1 MEQKLDQQDESS
13 GNDASV
19 ITGTMEAEQ
28 AATSPSEKM
37 KSLFATLDQVPEDIR
52 IQKQLHQTRI
62 LVNGELREWKGDF
75 HKVYSPILIA
85 NKESGATEK
94 MQIGSYP
101 IATTKETQEALDAA
115 VNAYDGGRGEWP
127 AMHINERIQH
137 LNRFVAE
144 MKTQKQEIV
153 KLIVWEIGKTVA
165 DAEKEFDR
173 TIDYINETVRSA
185 KQLSNHTN
193 AFQVTQ
199 GFIGQTKR
207 VPHGVVLCMGPF
219 NYPLNETFTTLIPA
233 LIMGN
238 TILFKPP
245 KHGTLLFEPLLEA
258 FSTCFPRGVV
268 NTVYGRGRDIVPML
282 MESGKI
288 DVLALIG
295 SSRVADALKKMH
307 PKSNRLKSV
316 LGLDAKNAA
325 IILPD
330 ADLKHTVREVIAG
343 ALSFNGQRCTALK
356 VLFVDRKL
364 VDRFNQLLLE
374 EMQHIGIGMPWQKG
388 ITITPL
394 AEPEKPA
401 YLKECIDDAVSK
413 GAEILNEADGGG
425 AIYASFVHPTVLY
438 PVNSE
443 MKIYH
448 EEQFGP
454 VIPIVPFTSLSEPVE
469 YIMNSPYGQQVSIFS
484 QDTEAV
490 SLLIDTLANQIG
502 RINLNSQCQ
511 RSPDTF
517 PFNGRKDS
525 ADGTLSVDEALI
537 AFSVDSVVVTKQTP
551 ENEKLIQSILETG
564 GSRRLTNQVSF

>member
-1 MEQKLDQQDESS
+1 MEPKTDYQERS
-13 GNDASV
+13 
-19 ITGTMEAEQ
+19 MEA
-28 AATSPSEKM
+28 
-37 KSLFATLDQVPEDIR
+37 LFSRAEDIPEALR
-52 IQKQLHQTRI
+52 IQEQLHQTRI

-75 HKVYSPILIA
+75 HKVYSPILIV
-85 NKESGATEK
+85 NEDSGATEK
-94 MQIGSYP
+94 IQIGSYP
-101 IATTKETQEALDAA
+101 IATTKESQEALDAA
-115 VNAYDGGRGEWP
+115 VHAYDGGRGEWP
-127 AMHINERIQH
+127 AMHINQRIQH
-137 LNRFVAE
+137 LNQFVAE
-144 MKTQKQEIV
+144 MKLQRQQIV
-153 KLIVWEIGKTVA
+153 KLIVWEISKTVA

-173 TIDYINETVRSA
+173 TIDYINETIRSA

-245 KHGTLLFEPLLEA
+245 KLGTLLFEPLLEA
-258 FSTCFPRGVV
+258 FQNCFPKGVV

-330 ADLKHTVREVIAG
+330 ADLKHTVKEVIAG
-343 ALSFNGQRCTALK
+343 SLSFNGQRCTALK
-356 VLFVDRKL
+356 VLFVDQQV
-364 VDRFNQLLLE
+364 VDRFNGLLVE
-374 EMQHIGIGMPWQKG
+374 EMKQIGIGMPWQKG

-401 YLKECIDDAVSK
+401 YLTDCIDDAVSK

-425 AIYASFVHPTVLY
+425 AIYESFVHPTVLY

-484 QDTEAV
+484 QDTEAI
-490 SLLIDTLANQIG
+490 SQLIDTLANQMG

-551 ENEKLIQSILETG
+551 ENEKLIKSILETG
-564 GSRRLTNQVSF
+564 ASRRLTNEVSF

>member
-1 MEQKLDQQDESS
+1 MAQGINQENIS
-13 GNDASV
+13 GSV
-19 ITGTMEAEQ
+19 SAVTGVSLKAEQ
-28 AATSPSEKM
+28 HAASFSKELKG
-37 KSLFATLDQVPEDIR
+37 LFATLEEIPEDIR
-52 IQKQLHQTRI
+52 MQTPLHQKKI
-62 LVNGELREWKGDF
+62 LVNGELREWAGDF
-75 HKVYSPILIA
+75 HQVYSPILIA
-85 NKESGATEK
+85 NKETGATEK
-94 MQIGSYP
+94 ILIGSYP
-101 IATTKETQEALDAA
+101 IATTRETQEALDAA
-115 VNAYDGGRGEWP
+115 VSAYDGGRGEWP

-137 LNRFVAE
+137 LNRFVSE
-144 MKTQKQEIV
+144 MKAQRQQIV
-153 KLIVWEIGKTVA
+153 KLIVWEISKTVA

-173 TIDYINETVRSA
+173 TIDYINETVRSV
-185 KQLSNHTN
+185 KQLSNQTN

-258 FSTCFPRGVV
+258 FSRCFPKGVV

-330 ADLKHTVREVIAG
+330 ADLKHTVKEVIAG

-356 VLFVDRKL
+356 VLFVDQKV
-364 VDRFNQLLLE
+364 VDTFNQLLIE
-374 EMQHIGIGMPWQKG
+374 EMKQISIGMPWQKG
-388 ITITPL
+388 TMITPL

-401 YLKECIDDAVSK
+401 YLQACIDDAVAK
-413 GAEILNEADGGG
+413 GAEVLNEADGGG
-425 AIYASFVHPTVLY
+425 AIYETFVHPTVLY
-438 PVNSE
+438 PVNRD

-484 QDTEAV
+484 QDTDAL

-551 ENEKLIQSILETG
+551 DNEELIKSILESG
-564 GSRRLTNQVSF
+564 SSRRLTNQVSF

>member
-1 MEQKLDQQDESS
+1 MEHKIDHQDEPS
-13 GNDASV
+13 GSNAALMG
-19 ITGTMEAEQ
+19 GTVEAEQ
-28 AATSPSEKM
+28 PVASSSNKM
-37 KSLFATLDQVPEDIR
+37 KALFSTLDEVPEALR
-52 IQKQLHQTRI
+52 IQDQLQQTKI
-62 LVNGELREWKGDF
+62 LVDGELREWKGDF

-85 NKESGATEK
+85 NQESGATEK
-94 MQIGSYP
+94 LQIGSYP
-101 IATTKETQEALDAA
+101 IATTKESQEALDAA
-115 VNAYDGGRGEWP
+115 VNAYDGGRGAWP
-127 AMHINERIQH
+127 AMHINERIQN
-137 LNRFVAE
+137 LNSFVAK
-144 MKTQKQEIV
+144 MKTQRQQIV

-207 VPHGVVLCMGPF
+207 VPHGIVLCMGPF

-258 FSTCFPRGVV
+258 FASCFPKGVV

-330 ADLKHTVREVIAG
+330 ADLKHTVKEVIAG

-356 VLFVDRKL
+356 VLFVDKQV
-364 VDRFNQLLLE
+364 VDRFNQLLVE
-374 EMQHIGIGMPWQKG
+374 EMRHIEIGMPWQKG
-388 ITITPL
+388 VTITPL

-401 YLKECIDDAVSK
+401 YLKGCIDDAVAK
-413 GAEILNEADGGG
+413 GAAILNEADGGG
-425 AIYASFVHPTVLY
+425 AIYESFVHPTVLY
-438 PVNSE
+438 PVNSD

-454 VIPIVPFTSLSEPVE
+454 VIPIVPFTTLSEPVE

-484 QDTEAV
+484 QDTDAV

-551 ENEKLIQSILETG
+551 ENEKLIKSILETG

>member
-330 ADLKHTVREVIAG
+330 ADLKHTVKEVIAG

-356 VLFVDRKL
+356 VLFVDRKV
-364 VDRFNQLLLE
+364 VDRFNQLLVE

-401 YLKECIDDAVSK
+401 YLKECIDNAVSR

-425 AIYASFVHPTVLY
+425 AIYESFVHPTVLY

-484 QDTEAV
+484 QDTQAV

-551 ENEKLIQSILETG
+551 DNEKLIQSILETG